1 MKREMMNQINRIVLN
16 VLYRGLRVLYQKDS
30 RVCAEMGSWAE
41 GLSLKLVC
49 GPGGAVLAVRKDE
62 QHGLCRLSRAQHTD
76 ITMRF
81 KTVTGAFRVLSGQI
95 GISEAY
101 ARHLFSL
108 EGDIYQTMSFV
119 RCVEYLEAYLFPEFM
134 SRRDPAGGS
143 TKTAWNASDICAG
156 DAGTCLSDQDSDTR
170 NEEKDMTGYFE
181 FANPTRLC
189 AGKGAIGNLAYEL
202 KMLQVMRPMILSDAV
217 LAKIGT
223 LHMVLEALRE
233 VRIGRIFT
241 DIPRDSSIETVNR
254 IAQEY
259 RDYGCD
265 GIVAV
270 GGGSVLDTAK
280 GVRLLI
286 SQGDDNLLDLMGC
299 ECLTKETHIPFVA
312 IPTTAGTGSEATS
325 VAVIRNPELNIKMEY
340 ISQQLMP
347 DVAILDP
354 KMTKTLPPRITAST
368 GMDTLCHAIEAFSCL
383 QKNPLSD
390 AYAAQAIELVRD
402 YLLKAVCHGYSK
414 EARLAMANASFLA
427 GAAFS
432 NSMVGV
438 VHAIGHALGG
448 VCHVAHGDAMTILLP
463 TGMLFN
469 RKVCKKEYAK
479 LLLYLAGPEI
489 YVKTPEEKRADRAI
503 HEVLALRNRL
513 HRLTG
518 LPVTLKEA
526 GVDPASFP
534 EVAKVALNDGAVIV
548 NPRQVTYDAVIRILE
563 VCYGD

>member
-1 MKREMMNQINRIVLN
+1 MI
-16 VLYRGLRVLYQKDS
+16 
-30 RVCAEMGSWAE
+30 MGFKLLPEVFWGA
-41 GLSLKLVC
+41 GSLKQLADVLRNIKAEYVLVVTDQGIVKAGIADKVISVAKEVC
-49 GPGGAVLAVRKDE
+49 SRTEIFDQIESDPKD
-62 QHGLCRLSRAQHTD
+62 T
-76 ITMRF
+76 
-81 KTVTGAFRVLSGQI
+81 TVVA
-95 GISEAY
+95 
-101 ARHLFSL
+101 
-108 EGDIYQTMSFV
+108 
-119 RCVEYLEAYLFPEFM
+119 
-134 SRRDPAGGS
+134 
-143 TKTAWNASDICAG
+143 CAAKYKNDRP
-156 DAGTCLSDQDSDTR
+156 DA
-170 NEEKDMTGYFE
+170 
-181 FANPTRLC
+181 
-189 AGKGAIGNLAYEL
+189 
-202 KMLQVMRPMILSDAV
+202 
-217 LAKIGT
+217 
-223 LHMVLEALRE
+223 
-233 VRIGRIFT
+233 
-241 DIPRDSSIETVNR
+241 
-254 IAQEY
+254 
-259 RDYGCD
+259 
-265 GIVAV
+265 IVAV
-270 GGGSVLDTAK
+270 GGGSCMDFGKAVNVLLYNDGTIQDYKNQWDA
-280 GVRLLI
+280 I
-286 SQGDDNLLDLMGC
+286 PNLTGTLV
-299 ECLTKETHIPFVA
+299 T

-469 RKVCKKEYAK
+469 RKVCKKEDAK

-503 HEVLALRNRL
+503 HEVLALRSRL